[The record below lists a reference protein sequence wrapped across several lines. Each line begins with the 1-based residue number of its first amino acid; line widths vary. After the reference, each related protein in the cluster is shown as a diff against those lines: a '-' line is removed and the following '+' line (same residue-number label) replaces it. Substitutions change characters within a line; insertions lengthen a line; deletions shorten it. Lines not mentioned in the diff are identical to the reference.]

1 MAMDPRPHNVLALV
15 LSALLVVVALWL
27 IVRIGEV
34 IWLPLLIIALVVMAI
49 VIASWL
55 LYRRTR
61 RW

>member
-1 MAMDPRPHNVLALV
+1 MDPRPHNVLALV